1 MPNLFEISWFR
12 DKGDYYRMLRYLLL
26 LIISSLSISVL
37 QANTDTSSIYEEVE
51 SSVYQVRV
59 INIETGKKVA
69 IGSAFVVQ
77 RDDILATNYHV
88 VSEYVN
94 DPDVFRLEYLSTDGK
109 SGPLELLDLDVIH
122 DLAVAKSSTP
132 MGKPL
137 EIADVPDKGARL
149 FSLGNP
155 LDLGFS
161 IVNGTNNGIMAQDQD
176 GNILFSGS
184 LNQGMSGGPTLDE
197 SGKVVGVNVATQGN
211 SLGFLVPANYL
222 SIILER
228 LSNNNFKPVEDRF
241 KRISEQLI
249 ANSEKTIKRLSQ
261 NDWGSTHIGS
271 LLVPAELD
279 KSMRCWDLSRTP
291 KKDDLFRSFLTQCSN
306 QNDTYLSKRLSVG
319 AINYEYS
326 WMDTEKLNPLRFY
339 SRYEKMNFS
348 FIESEVDK
356 SDVTNFA
363 CHTGFT
369 TIAAQEF
376 KTTVCRRDYLKYQDL
391 SDMLFSIALVG
402 HKAQGAMFNLDVTG
416 TKSKT
421 AFALFKKMVEAFQ
434 WKS

>member
-1 MPNLFEISWFR
+1 
-12 DKGDYYRMLRYLLL
+12 MLRQLLL
-26 LIISSLSISVL
+26 FIVSGLLL
-37 QANTDTSSIYEEVE
+37 GLAQANTDTSSIYEEVE
-51 SSVYQVRV
+51 SSVYQIRV

-77 RDDILATNYHV
+77 REDILATNYHV

-94 DPDVFRLEYLSTDGK
+94 DPDIFRLEYLSTDGK
-109 SGPLELLDLDVIH
+109 SGPLVLLDLDVIH
-122 DLAVAKSSTP
+122 DLAVVKSKTP
-132 MGKPL
+132 MGEPL
-137 EIADVPDKGARL
+137 EIAEVPEKGARL

-161 IVNGTNNGIMAQDQD
+161 IVTGTNNGIMAQDED

-197 SGKVVGVNVATQGN
+197 SGKVIGVNVATQGN
-211 SLGFLVPANYL
+211 SLGFLVPSNYL

-228 LSNNNFKPVEDRF
+228 LDKSGYNAVSDRF
-241 KRISEQLI
+241 KLISDQLL
-249 ANSEKTIKRLSQ
+249 ANSQKTIKRLTD
-261 NDWGSTHIGS
+261 NDWGLTRIGS
-271 LLVPAELD
+271 LQVPAELD

-319 AINYEYS
+319 AINYEYV

-339 SRYEKMNFS
+339 SRYEKMNYS

-356 SDVTNFA
+356 SDVTNFT

-369 TIAAQEF
+369 NIAEQSF
-376 KTTVCRRDYLKYQDL
+376 KTTICRRDYLKYEGL

-402 HKAQGAMFNLDVTG
+402 HKAQGAIFNLDITG

-421 AFALFKKMVEAFQ
+421 AFVLFKKMVETFQ

>member
-1 MPNLFEISWFR
+1 
-12 DKGDYYRMLRYLLL
+12 MLRHWLLL
-26 LIISSLSISVL
+26 LASGLLIGAL
-37 QANTDTSSIYEEVE
+37 QASTDTSSIYEEVE
-51 SSVYQVRV
+51 SSVYQIRV

-77 RDDILATNYHV
+77 RSDILATNYHV

-94 DPDVFRLEYLSTDGK
+94 DPDIFRLEYLSTGGK

-122 DLAVAKSSTP
+122 DLAVVKSETDR
-132 MGKPL
+132 GKPL
-137 EIADVPDKGARL
+137 EIAAVPDKGARL

-161 IVNGTNNGIMAQDQD
+161 IVNGTNNGIMAQDED

-197 SGKVVGVNVATQGN
+197 SGKVIGVNVATQGN

-222 SIILER
+222 SVILKR
-228 LSNNNFKPVEDRF
+228 LSKTGFEPVSDRF
-241 KRISEQLI
+241 KQISNQLLV
-249 ANSEKTIKRLSQ
+249 NSEKTIKRVTE
-261 NDWGSTHIGS
+261 NNWGLTKIGK

-306 QNDTYLSKRLSVG
+306 QNDTYLSQNISVG
-319 AINYEYS
+319 SINYEYA
-326 WMDTEKLNPLRFY
+326 WMDTEKLHPLRFY

-356 SDVTNFA
+356 SDVTNFT
-363 CHTGFT
+363 CNTGFT
-369 TIAAQEF
+369 RIAGQSF
-376 KTTVCRRDYLKYQDL
+376 KTTVCRRDYIKYKGL
-391 SDMLFSIALVG
+391 SDMLFTVALVG
-402 HKAQGAMFNLDVTG
+402 HKTQGSIFNLDITG
-416 TKSKT
+416 TKPKT
-421 AFALFKKMVEAFQ
+421 AFVLFQKMVGAFQ

>member
-1 MPNLFEISWFR
+1 
-12 DKGDYYRMLRYLLL
+12 MLRHWLLL
-26 LIISSLSISVL
+26 LVIGLSIGAS
-37 QANTDTSSIYEEVE
+37 QAATDTSSIYEEVE

-69 IGSAFVVQ
+69 IGSAFVVEQ
-77 RDDILATNYHV
+77 SDILATNYHV

-122 DLAVAKSSTP
+122 DLAVVKSESNR
-132 MGKPL
+132 GKPL
-137 EIADVPDKGARL
+137 EIAEVPDKGARL

-161 IVNGTNNGIMAQDQD
+161 IVTGTNNGIMAQDED

-197 SGKVVGVNVATQGN
+197 SGKVVGINVATQGN

-222 SIILER
+222 SIILKR
-228 LSNNNFKPVEDRF
+228 LSKTGFEPVGDRF
-241 KRISEQLI
+241 KQISNQLKK
-249 ANSEKTIKRLSQ
+249 NSEKTIKRLSE
-261 NDWGSTHIGS
+261 NNWGLTRIGN

-279 KSMRCWDLSRTP
+279 KSMRCWDQSRTP
-291 KKDDLFRSFLTQCSN
+291 KKDDLFRSFLTICSN
-306 QNDTYLSKRLSVG
+306 QNDTYLSQRLSVG
-319 AINYEYS
+319 SINYEYG

-369 TIAAQEF
+369 KIAKQSF
-376 KTTVCRRDYLKYQDL
+376 KTTVCRRDYLKYEGL
-391 SDMLFSIALVG
+391 SDMLFSVALVG
-402 HKAQGAMFNLDVTG
+402 HKSKGAIFNLDITG
-416 TKSKT
+416 TKSK
-421 AFALFKKMVEAFQ
+421 AAYVLFKKMVGAFQ

>member
-1 MPNLFEISWFR
+1 
-12 DKGDYYRMLRYLLL
+12 MLRYLLL
-26 LIISSLSISVL
+26 LIVSGLLLNISQVT
-37 QANTDTSSIYEEVE
+37 ADTSSIYEEVE
-51 SSVYQVRV
+51 SSVYQIRV

-69 IGSAFVVQ
+69 IGSGFVVQ
-77 RDDILATNYHV
+77 REDILATNYHV

-109 SGPLELLDLDVIH
+109 SGDLELLDLDVIH
-122 DLAVAKSSTP
+122 DLAVVKSSKP

-137 EIADVPDKGARL
+137 EIAAVPDKGARL

-161 IVNGTNNGIMAQDQD
+161 IVTGTNNGIMEQDQD
-176 GNILFSGS
+176 GNILFSGN
-184 LNQGMSGGPTLDE
+184 LNQGMSGGPTLDD
-197 SGKVVGVNVATQGN
+197 SGNVVGINVAAQGN
-211 SLGFLVPANYL
+211 AIGFLVPANYL
-222 SIILER
+222 VTILKR
-228 LSNNNFKPVEDRF
+228 LGNNGFEPIDNRF
-241 KRISEQLI
+241 KQISEQLI
-249 ANSEKTIKRLSQ
+249 ANSEKDIERLAS
-261 NDWGSTHIGS
+261 NNWGLTKIGK
-271 LLVPAELD
+271 LQVPAALD

-306 QNDTYLSKRLSVG
+306 QNDTYLSKNLSVG
-319 AINYEYS
+319 AISYEYS
-326 WMDTEKLNPLRFY
+326 WMDTQKLNPLRFY

-348 FIESEVDK
+348 FIESDVDK

-369 TIAAQEF
+369 RIAKQDF
-376 KTTVCRRDYLKYQDL
+376 KTTVCRRDYIKYEGL

-402 HKAQGAMFNLDVTG
+402 HKTQGAMFNLDVTG
-416 TKSKT
+416 TRSQT
-421 AFALFKKMVEAFQ
+421 ALVLFKKMVGAFQ

>member
-1 MPNLFEISWFR
+1 
-12 DKGDYYRMLRYLLL
+12 MLRHWLLL
-26 LIISSLSISVL
+26 LVSGLSIGAS
-37 QANTDTSSIYEEVE
+37 QAATDTSSIYEEVE

-69 IGSAFVVQ
+69 IGSAFVVEQ
-77 RDDILATNYHV
+77 SDILATNYHV

-122 DLAVAKSSTP
+122 DLAVVKSESNR
-132 MGKPL
+132 GKPL
-137 EIADVPDKGARL
+137 EIAEVPDKGARL

-161 IVNGTNNGIMAQDQD
+161 IVTGTNNGIMAQDED

-197 SGKVVGVNVATQGN
+197 SGKVVGINVATQGN

-222 SIILER
+222 SIILKR
-228 LSNNNFKPVEDRF
+228 LSKTGFEPVGDRF
-241 KRISEQLI
+241 KQISNQLKK
-249 ANSEKTIKRLSQ
+249 NSEKTIKRLSE
-261 NDWGSTHIGS
+261 NNWGLTRIGN

-279 KSMRCWDLSRTP
+279 KSMRCWDQSRTP
-291 KKDDLFRSFLTQCSN
+291 KKDDLFRSFLTICSN
-306 QNDTYLSKRLSVG
+306 QNDTYLSQRLSVG
-319 AINYEYS
+319 SINYEYG

-369 TIAAQEF
+369 KIAKQSF
-376 KTTVCRRDYLKYQDL
+376 KTTVCRRDYLKYEGL
-391 SDMLFSIALVG
+391 SDMLFSVALVG
-402 HKAQGAMFNLDVTG
+402 HKSKGAIFNLDITG
-416 TKSKT
+416 TKSK
-421 AFALFKKMVEAFQ
+421 AAYVLFKKMVGAFQ

>member
-1 MPNLFEISWFR
+1 
-12 DKGDYYRMLRYLLL
+12 MLRYLILL
-26 LIISSLSISVL
+26 LISSLSVSVL
-37 QANTDTSSIYEEVE
+37 QANTDTSIIYEEVE

-69 IGSAFVVQ
+69 IGSAFVV
-77 RDDILATNYHV
+77 RRANILATNYHV

-94 DPDVFRLEYLSTDGK
+94 DPDVFRLEYLSTKGE
-109 SGPLELLDLDVIH
+109 SGSLELLDLDVIH
-122 DLAVAKSSTP
+122 DLAVVKSTTP

-137 EIADVPDKGARL
+137 GIASVPDKGARL

-161 IVNGTNNGIMAQDQD
+161 IVTGTNNGIMEQDED

-197 SGKVVGVNVATQGN
+197 SGKVIGINVATQGN
-211 SLGFLVPANYL
+211 SLGFLVPSKYL
-222 SIILER
+222 AVILQR
-228 LSNNNFKPVEDRF
+228 LESVGFKPIEDRF
-241 KRISEQLI
+241 KQISEQLI
-249 ANSEKTIKRLSQ
+249 ANSEKTIKRLSA
-261 NDWGSTHIGS
+261 NNWGLTKIGR

-279 KSMRCWDLSRTP
+279 KSMRCWDGSRVP

-306 QNDTYLSKRLSVG
+306 QNDTYLSGRLSVG
-319 AINYEYS
+319 GINYEYS

-339 SRYEKMNFS
+339 SRYEKMNSS
-348 FIESEVDK
+348 FIASEVDK

-369 TIAAQEF
+369 VIAEQEF
-376 KTTVCRRDYLKYQDL
+376 KTTVCRRDYLKYQGL
-391 SDMLFSIALVG
+391 SDMLFTIALVG
-402 HKAQGAMFNLDVTG
+402 HKSQGALFNLDITG

-421 AFALFKKMVEAFQ
+421 AFVLFKKMVEAFQ

>member
-1 MPNLFEISWFR
+1 
-12 DKGDYYRMLRYLLL
+12 MLRQLL
-26 LIISSLSISVL
+26 LIIASGLLFGVS
-37 QANTDTSSIYEEVE
+37 QASTDTSSLYEEVE

-69 IGSAFVVQ
+69 IGSAFVVERQ
-77 RDDILATNYHV
+77 DILATNYHV

-109 SGPLELLDLDVIH
+109 SGSLELLDLDVIH
-122 DLAVAKSSTP
+122 DLAVVKSETT

-137 EIADVPDKGARL
+137 AIADVPEKGARL
-149 FSLGNP
+149 FSFGNP

-197 SGKVVGVNVATQGN
+197 SGKVVGVNVATQGD
-211 SLGFLVPANYL
+211 SIGFLVPANYL
-222 SIILER
+222 AIILKR
-228 LSNNNFKPVEDRF
+228 LNNNDFKPVIDRF
-241 KRISEQLI
+241 KQIADQLLK
-249 ANSEKTIKRLSQ
+249 NSEKTIKRLNQ
-261 NDWGSTHIGS
+261 NNWGLTRIGS

-291 KKDDLFRSFLTQCSN
+291 KKDDLFRSFSTQCSN
-306 QNDTYLSKRLSVG
+306 QNDTYLSSRLSVG
-319 AINYEYS
+319 SINYEYA

-339 SRYEKMNFS
+339 SRYEKMNYS

-369 TIAAQEF
+369 NIAEQSF
-376 KTTVCRRDYLKYQDL
+376 KTTVCRRDYLKYEGL

-402 HKAQGAMFNLDVTG
+402 HKSQGAMFNLDVTG
-416 TKSKT
+416 TKSQT
-421 AFALFKKMVEAFQ
+421 AFALFKKMVGVFQ

>member
-1 MPNLFEISWFR
+1 
-12 DKGDYYRMLRYLLL
+12 MLRQLLL
-26 LIISSLSISVL
+26 MIASGLLTGVS
-37 QANTDTSSIYEEVE
+37 QASTDTSSLYEEVE

-69 IGSAFVVQ
+69 IGSAFVVERQ
-77 RDDILATNYHV
+77 DILATNYHV

-109 SGPLELLDLDVIH
+109 SGSLELLDLDVIH
-122 DLAVAKSSTP
+122 DLAVVKSKTA

-137 EIADVPDKGARL
+137 AIADVPDKGARL
-149 FSLGNP
+149 FSFGNP

-161 IVNGTNNGIMAQDQD
+161 IVSGTNNGIMAQDED

-197 SGKVVGVNVATQGN
+197 SGKVVGVNVATQGD
-211 SLGFLVPANYL
+211 SIGFLVPSNYL
-222 SIILER
+222 ATILKR
-228 LSNNNFKPVEDRF
+228 LNKNNFKPVSDRF
-241 KRISEQLI
+241 KQIADQLLK
-249 ANSEKTIKRLSQ
+249 NSEKTIKRLNQ
-261 NDWGSTHIGS
+261 NNWGLTRIGS

-291 KKDDLFRSFLTQCSN
+291 KKDDLFRSFSTQCSN
-306 QNDTYLSKRLSVG
+306 QNDTYLSSRLSVG
-319 AINYEYS
+319 SISYEYA

-339 SRYEKMNFS
+339 SRYEKMNYS

-369 TIAAQEF
+369 NIAEQSF
-376 KTTVCRRDYLKYQDL
+376 KTTVCRRDYLKYEGL

-416 TKSKT
+416 TKSQT
-421 AFALFKKMVEAFQ
+421 AFALFKKMVGVFQ

>member
-1 MPNLFEISWFR
+1 MFRQVLGLLF
-12 DKGDYYRMLRYLLL
+12 GCLYLA
-26 LIISSLSISVL
+26 ISS
-37 QANTDTSSIYEEVE
+37 ANTDTSSIYEEVE
-51 SSVYQVRV
+51 SSVYQIRV

-69 IGSAFVVQ
+69 IGSAFVV
-77 RDDILATNYHV
+77 RRSDILATNYHV

-94 DPDVFRLEYLSTDGK
+94 DPNVFRLEYYSTEGE

-122 DLAVAKSSTP
+122 DLAVVRSGSE

-137 EIADVPDKGARL
+137 EIADVPEKGARL

-161 IVNGTNNGIMAQDQD
+161 IVTGTNNGVMSQDED

-197 SGKVVGVNVATQGN
+197 SGQVVGINVATQGN
-211 SLGFLVPANYL
+211 SLGFLVPSEYL
-222 SIILER
+222 EVILKR
-228 LSNNNFKPVEDRF
+228 LESNSFRPVSDRF
-241 KRISEQLI
+241 KQISEQLL
-249 ANSEKTIKRLSQ
+249 ANSRKTIMRLSQ
-261 NDWGSTHIGS
+261 NDWGLTRIGKM
-271 LLVPAELD
+271 LVPAELD

-306 QNDTYLSKRLSVG
+306 QNDTYISKRIAVG
-319 AINYEYS
+319 SINYEYA

-339 SRYEKMNFS
+339 NRYEKLNFS

-356 SDVTNFA
+356 SDVTNFS

-369 TIAAQEF
+369 NIAEQSF
-376 KTTVCRRDYLKYQDL
+376 KTTVCRRDYLKYQGL
-391 SDMLFSIALVG
+391 SDMLFSVALVG
-402 HKAQGAMFNLDVTG
+402 HKKEGAIFNLDVTG
-416 TKSKT
+416 TQSQT
-421 AFALFKKMVEAFQ
+421 AFMLFKKMVGAFQ

>member
-1 MPNLFEISWFR
+1 
-12 DKGDYYRMLRYLLL
+12 MLRQLLL
-26 LIISSLSISVL
+26 MIASGLLTGVS
-37 QANTDTSSIYEEVE
+37 QASTDTSSLYEEVE

-69 IGSAFVVQ
+69 IGSAFVVERQ
-77 RDDILATNYHV
+77 DILATNYHV

-109 SGPLELLDLDVIH
+109 SGSLELLDLDVIH
-122 DLAVAKSSTP
+122 DLAVVKSKTA

-137 EIADVPDKGARL
+137 AIADVPDKGARL
-149 FSLGNP
+149 FSFGNP

-161 IVNGTNNGIMAQDQD
+161 IVSGTNNGIMAQDED

-197 SGKVVGVNVATQGN
+197 SGKVVGVNVATQGD
-211 SLGFLVPANYL
+211 SIGFLVPSNYL
-222 SIILER
+222 AIILKR
-228 LSNNNFKPVEDRF
+228 LNKNNFKPVSDRF
-241 KRISEQLI
+241 KQIADQLLK
-249 ANSEKTIKRLSQ
+249 NSEKTIKRLNQ
-261 NDWGSTHIGS
+261 NNWGLTRIGS

-291 KKDDLFRSFLTQCSN
+291 KKDDLFRSFSTQCSN
-306 QNDTYLSKRLSVG
+306 QNDTYLSSRLSVG
-319 AINYEYS
+319 SISYEYA

-339 SRYEKMNFS
+339 SRYEKMNYS

-369 TIAAQEF
+369 NIAEQSF
-376 KTTVCRRDYLKYQDL
+376 KTTVCRRDYLKYEGL

-416 TKSKT
+416 TKSQT
-421 AFALFKKMVEAFQ
+421 AFALFKKMVGVFQ

>member
-1 MPNLFEISWFR
+1 
-12 DKGDYYRMLRYLLL
+12 MLRYLVL
-26 LIISSLSISVL
+26 LIVSSFWVNMA
-37 QANTDTSSIYEEVE
+37 QAITDTSSIYEEVE
-51 SSVYQVRV
+51 SSVYQIRV

-69 IGSAFVVQ
+69 IGSGFVVQ
-77 RDDILATNYHV
+77 REDILATNYHV
-88 VSEYVN
+88 ISEYVN
-94 DPDVFRLEYLSTDGK
+94 DPGVFRLEYLSTDGK
-109 SGPLELLDLDVIH
+109 SGALELLDLDVIH
-122 DLAVAKSSTP
+122 DLAVIKSETP

-137 EIADVPDKGARL
+137 EIASVPEKGARI

-161 IVNGTNNGIMAQDQD
+161 IVTGTNNGIMEQDED

-197 SGKVVGVNVATQGN
+197 SGKVVGVNVAAQGN
-211 SLGFLVPANYL
+211 SLGFLVPSNYL
-222 SIILER
+222 TVILKR
-228 LSNNNFKPVEDRF
+228 LGINGFQPVKDRF
-241 KRISEQLI
+241 EHIAEQLM
-249 ANSEKTIKRLSQ
+249 ANSEKNIRRLAD
-261 NDWGSTHIGS
+261 NDWGLTRIGK

-279 KSMRCWDLSRTP
+279 KSMRCWDLSRVP

-319 AINYEYS
+319 AITYEYS
-326 WMDTEKLNPLRFY
+326 WMDTEKLNPIRFFN
-339 SRYEKMNFS
+339 RYEKMNYS

-369 TIAAQEF
+369 KIAEQDF
-376 KTTVCRRDYLKYQDL
+376 KTTVCRRDYLKYQGL

-402 HKAQGAMFNLDVTG
+402 HKTQGAMFNLDITG
-416 TKSKT
+416 TRSKT
-421 AFALFKKMVEAFQ
+421 AYILFKKMVEAFE

>member
-1 MPNLFEISWFR
+1 
-12 DKGDYYRMLRYLLL
+12 MLRHWLLL
-26 LIISSLSISVL
+26 LVSGLSIGAS
-37 QANTDTSSIYEEVE
+37 QAATDTSSIYEEVE

-77 RDDILATNYHV
+77 QSDILATNYHV

-122 DLAVAKSSTP
+122 DLAVVKSESNR
-132 MGKPL
+132 GKPL
-137 EIADVPDKGARL
+137 EIAEVPDKGARL

-161 IVNGTNNGIMAQDQD
+161 IVTGTNNGIMAQDED

-197 SGKVVGVNVATQGN
+197 SGKVVGINVATQGN

-222 SIILER
+222 SIILKR
-228 LSNNNFKPVEDRF
+228 LSKTGFEPVGDRF
-241 KRISEQLI
+241 KQISNQLKK
-249 ANSEKTIKRLSQ
+249 NSEKTIKRLSE
-261 NDWGSTHIGS
+261 NNWGLTRIGN

-279 KSMRCWDLSRTP
+279 KSMRCWDQSRTP
-291 KKDDLFRSFLTQCSN
+291 KKDDLFRSFLTICSN
-306 QNDTYLSKRLSVG
+306 QNDTYLSQRLSVG
-319 AINYEYS
+319 SINYEYG

-369 TIAAQEF
+369 KIAKQSF
-376 KTTVCRRDYLKYQDL
+376 KTTVCRRDYLKYEGL
-391 SDMLFSIALVG
+391 SDMLFSVALVG
-402 HKAQGAMFNLDVTG
+402 HKSKGAIFNLDITG
-416 TKSKT
+416 TKSK
-421 AFALFKKMVEAFQ
+421 AAYVLFKKMVGAFQ

>member
-1 MPNLFEISWFR
+1 
-12 DKGDYYRMLRYLLL
+12 MLRHCLLL
-26 LIISSLSISVL
+26 LVSGLLIGAS
-37 QANTDTSSIYEEVE
+37 QAATDTSSIYEEVE

-77 RDDILATNYHV
+77 QSDILATNYHV

-109 SGPLELLDLDVIH
+109 SGALELLDLDVIH
-122 DLAVAKSSTP
+122 DLAVVKSESDR
-132 MGKPL
+132 GKPL
-137 EIADVPDKGARL
+137 EIAEVPDKGARL

-161 IVNGTNNGIMAQDQD
+161 IVTGTNNGIMAQDED

-211 SLGFLVPANYL
+211 SLGFLVPSNYL
-222 SIILER
+222 SIILKR
-228 LSNNNFKPVEDRF
+228 LSKTGFEPVSDRF
-241 KRISEQLI
+241 KQISNQLKK
-249 ANSEKTIKRLSQ
+249 NSEKTIKRLSE
-261 NDWGSTHIGS
+261 NNWGLTRIGN

-279 KSMRCWDLSRTP
+279 KSMRCWDQSRTP
-291 KKDDLFRSFLTQCSN
+291 KKDDLFRSFLTLCSN
-306 QNDTYLSKRLSVG
+306 QNDTYLSQRLSVG
-319 AINYEYS
+319 SINYEYG

-369 TIAAQEF
+369 KIAEQSF
-376 KTTVCRRDYLKYQDL
+376 KTTVCRRDYLKYEGL

-402 HKAQGAMFNLDVTG
+402 HKSKGAIFNLDITG
-416 TKSKT
+416 TKSKA
-421 AFALFKKMVEAFQ
+421 AFVLFKKMVEAFQ

>member
-1 MPNLFEISWFR
+1 
-12 DKGDYYRMLRYLLL
+12 MLRHWLLL
-26 LIISSLSISVL
+26 LVSGLSIGAS
-37 QANTDTSSIYEEVE
+37 QAATDTSSIYEEVE

-77 RDDILATNYHV
+77 QSDILATNYHV

-122 DLAVAKSSTP
+122 DLAVVKSESNR
-132 MGKPL
+132 GKPL
-137 EIADVPDKGARL
+137 EIAEVPDKGARL

-161 IVNGTNNGIMAQDQD
+161 IVTGTNNGIMAQDED

-184 LNQGMSGGPTLDE
+184 LNQGMSGGPTLNE
-197 SGKVVGVNVATQGN
+197 SGKVVGINVATQGN

-222 SIILER
+222 SIILKR
-228 LSNNNFKPVEDRF
+228 LSKTGFEPVGDRF
-241 KRISEQLI
+241 KQISNQLKK
-249 ANSEKTIKRLSQ
+249 NSEKTIKRLSE
-261 NDWGSTHIGS
+261 NNWGLTRIGN

-279 KSMRCWDLSRTP
+279 KSMRCWDQSRTP
-291 KKDDLFRSFLTQCSN
+291 KKDDLFRSFLTICSN
-306 QNDTYLSKRLSVG
+306 QNDTYLSQRLSVG
-319 AINYEYS
+319 SINYEYG

-369 TIAAQEF
+369 KIAKQSF
-376 KTTVCRRDYLKYQDL
+376 KTTVCRRDYLKYEGL
-391 SDMLFSIALVG
+391 SDMLFSVALVG
-402 HKAQGAMFNLDVTG
+402 HKSKGAIFNLDITG
-416 TKSKT
+416 TKSK
-421 AFALFKKMVEAFQ
+421 AAYVLFKKMVGAFQ

>member
-1 MPNLFEISWFR
+1 
-12 DKGDYYRMLRYLLL
+12 MLRYLLFL
-26 LIISSLSISVL
+26 LICSAPISVL
-37 QANTDTSSIYEEVE
+37 RANTDTSSIYEEVE

-59 INIETGKKVA
+59 INIETGRKVA
-69 IGSAFVVQ
+69 IGSAFVV
-77 RDDILATNYHV
+77 RRSDILATNYHV

-109 SGPLELLDLDVIH
+109 SGSLELMDLDVIH
-122 DLAVAKSSTP
+122 DLAVVKGKKS
-132 MGKPL
+132 MGNPL
-137 EIADVPDKGARL
+137 ELGSVPDKGARL

-161 IVNGTNNGIMAQDQD
+161 IVTGTNNGIMKQDED

-184 LNQGMSGGPTLDE
+184 LNQGMSGGPTLDV
-197 SGKVVGVNVATQGN
+197 SGKVVGINVATQGN
-211 SLGFLVPANYL
+211 SLGFLVPSNYL
-222 SIILER
+222 SVILQR
-228 LSNNNFKPVEDRF
+228 LQATDFKPVENRF
-241 KRISEQLI
+241 KQISQQLV
-249 ANSEKTIKRLSQ
+249 ANSEKTIKRLSE
-261 NDWGSTHIGS
+261 NNWGLTKIGR

-279 KSMRCWDLSRTP
+279 KSMRCWDGSRVP

-306 QNDTYLSKRLSVG
+306 QNDTFLSSRLSVG
-319 AINYEYS
+319 GINYEYS

-339 SRYEKMNFS
+339 SRYEKMNSS
-348 FIESEVDK
+348 FIASEVDK

-369 TIAAQEF
+369 RIAKQDF
-376 KTTVCRRDYLKYQDL
+376 KTTVCRRDYLKYEGL
-391 SDMLFSIALVG
+391 SDMMFTMALVG
-402 HKAQGAMFNLDVTG
+402 HKTQGAMFNLDITG

-421 AFALFKKMVEAFQ
+421 AFVLFKKMVGAFQ

>member
-1 MPNLFEISWFR
+1 
-12 DKGDYYRMLRYLLL
+12 MLRYLLL
-26 LIISSLSISVL
+26 LMISSLSMCVL
-37 QANTDTSSIYEEVE
+37 QASTDTSSIYEEVE

-77 RDDILATNYHV
+77 KTDLLATNYHV
-88 VSEYVN
+88 VSDYVN
-94 DPDVFRLEYLSTDGK
+94 DPDIFRLEYLSTDGK
-109 SGPLELLDLDVIH
+109 SGSLELLDLDVIH
-122 DLAVAKSSTP
+122 DLAVVKSKTP

-137 EIADVPDKGARL
+137 QIAAVPDKGARL

-161 IVNGTNNGIMAQDQD
+161 IVTGTNNGIMEQDED

-197 SGKVVGVNVATQGN
+197 SGNVVGVNVATQGN
-211 SLGFLVPANYL
+211 ALGFLVPSNYL
-222 SIILER
+222 SVILKR
-228 LSNNNFKPVEDRF
+228 LAGRDFKPVSDRF
-241 KRISEQLI
+241 KLISEQLI
-249 ANSEKTIKRLSQ
+249 ANSEKTIKRLSE
-261 NDWGSTHIGS
+261 NDWGLTRIGN
-271 LLVPAELD
+271 LLVPFELD

-291 KKDDLFRSFLTQCSN
+291 KKDDLFRSLLTQCSN
-306 QNDTYLSKRLSVG
+306 QNDTYLSKRLSLG
-319 AINYEYS
+319 SINYEYS
-326 WMDTEKLNPLRFY
+326 WMDTKNLNPLRFY

-369 TIAAQEF
+369 EIAGQDF
-376 KTTVCRRDYLKYQDL
+376 KTTVCQRDYLKYQGL

-402 HKAQGAMFNLDVTG
+402 HEAKGAMFNLDVTG
-416 TKSKT
+416 TQSKT
-421 AFALFKKMVEAFQ
+421 AIALFKKVVKAFQ

>member
-1 MPNLFEISWFR
+1 
-12 DKGDYYRMLRYLLL
+12 MLRYLILL
-26 LIISSLSISVL
+26 LISSLSVSVL
-37 QANTDTSSIYEEVE
+37 QANTDTSIIYEEVE

-69 IGSAFVVQ
+69 IGSAFVV
-77 RDDILATNYHV
+77 RRANILATNYHV

-94 DPDVFRLEYLSTDGK
+94 DPDVFRLEYLSTKGE
-109 SGPLELLDLDVIH
+109 SGSLELLDLDVIH
-122 DLAVAKSSTP
+122 DLAVVKSTTP

-137 EIADVPDKGARL
+137 DIASVPDKGARL

-161 IVNGTNNGIMAQDQD
+161 IVTGTNNGIMEQDED

-197 SGKVVGVNVATQGN
+197 SGKVIGINVATQGN
-211 SLGFLVPANYL
+211 SLGFLVPSKYL
-222 SIILER
+222 AVILQR
-228 LSNNNFKPVEDRF
+228 LESVGFKPIEDRF
-241 KRISEQLI
+241 KQISEQLI
-249 ANSEKTIKRLSQ
+249 ANSEKTIKRLSA
-261 NDWGSTHIGS
+261 NNWGLTKIGR

-279 KSMRCWDLSRTP
+279 KSMRCWDGSRVP

-306 QNDTYLSKRLSVG
+306 QNDTYLSGRLSVG
-319 AINYEYS
+319 GINYEYS

-339 SRYEKMNFS
+339 SRYEKMNSS
-348 FIESEVDK
+348 FIASEVDK

-369 TIAAQEF
+369 VIAEQEF
-376 KTTVCRRDYLKYQDL
+376 KTTVCRRDYLKYQGL
-391 SDMLFSIALVG
+391 SDMLFTIALVG
-402 HKAQGAMFNLDVTG
+402 HKSQGALFNLDITG

-421 AFALFKKMVEAFQ
+421 AFVLFKKMVEAFQ